1 MPKNLHNSN
10 ILCIFASEIRNN
22 KFNNLKD
29 RRFKNMIKSECID
42 RNEVIRYYHLSFND
56 FNDYEIPNSLIV
68 NWQLPSF
75 DSQNIELINEKK
87 EYIISE
93 YKKKYSDKEI
103 FCEERSYGDKCK
115 VFCIGYK
122 VVRGFIEIARITLMD
137 VELKLMV

>member
-1 MPKNLHNSN
+1 
-10 ILCIFASEIRNN
+10 
-22 KFNNLKD
+22 
-29 RRFKNMIKSECID
+29 MIKSEYLNGND
-42 RNEVIRYYHLSFND
+42 VIKYYHLSFND

-103 FCEERSYGDKCK
+103 FCKERSYGDKCK
-115 VFCIGYK
+115 VFCVGYK

>member
-1 MPKNLHNSN
+1 
-10 ILCIFASEIRNN
+10 
-22 KFNNLKD
+22 
-29 RRFKNMIKSECID
+29 MIKSECID

-93 YKKKYSDKEI
+93 YKKKYFVKNVLMVTSA
-103 FCEERSYGDKCK
+103 RSLVSVTKLLE
-115 VFCIGYK
+115 VS
-122 VVRGFIEIARITLMD
+122 
-137 VELKLMV
+137 LKLQESH

>member
-1 MPKNLHNSN
+1 MVNS
-10 ILCIFASEIRNN
+10 IYFCTFASEIKNK
-22 KFNNLKD
+22 KFNQLKD

-93 YKKKYSDKEI
+93 YKKKYGEEI

-115 VFCIGYK
+115 VFGLGYK
-122 VVRGFIEIARITLMD
+122 VVGGFIEIARITLMN
-137 VELKLMV
+137 VELKLMI